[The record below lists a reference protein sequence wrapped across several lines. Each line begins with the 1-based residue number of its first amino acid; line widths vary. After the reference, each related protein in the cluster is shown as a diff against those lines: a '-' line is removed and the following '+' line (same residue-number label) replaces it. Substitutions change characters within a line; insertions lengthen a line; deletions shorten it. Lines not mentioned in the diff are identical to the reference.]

1 MGPYSPLSIEPL
13 MNWSMTSFMR
23 LPSTLLFLCVLGLSA
38 CSTVS
43 LDEAPAPIEGN
54 SINPV
59 DSVGRAGSA
68 QIQGLGSGA
77 GSEQGIAG
85 ANVQEQPLG
94 TSSDA
99 NRMGED
105 GVPYAAIYFGFDSI
119 EIARDYDEMLQ
130 RVANYM
136 RLYGHQSLAIE
147 GNTDDRGTSEYNLAL
162 GQRRA
167 EAVSRALQI
176 LGVPSQ
182 RMEAISNGEE
192 KPRNKMGDEAA
203 RAENRRADLFFVSKL
218 P

>member
-1 MGPYSPLSIEPL
+1 MTP
-13 MNWSMTSFMR
+13 SMTSFMR
-23 LPSTLLFLCVLGLSA
+23 LPQAALIAILLGLSA

-43 LDEAPAPIEGN
+43 LDDAPAPIEGN
-54 SINPV
+54 AINPV
-59 DSVGRAGSA
+59 ESVDRAGAA
-68 QIQGLGSGA
+68 QAQGLGSGMGA
-77 GSEQGIAG
+77 EQGIRGGGVEEKSLNASSG
-85 ANVQEQPLG
+85 ALQVG
-94 TSSDA
+94 
-99 NRMGED
+99 D

-130 RVANYM
+130 KVANYM
-136 RLYGHQSLAIE
+136 RRYDHQSLAIE

-167 EAVSRALQI
+167 ESVSRALQI

-182 RMEAISNGEE
+182 RMQAVSNGKE

>member
-1 MGPYSPLSIEPL
+1 

-59 DSVGRAGSA
+59 DSVDRAGSA
-68 QIQGLGSGA
+68 QIQSLGSGA

-85 ANVQEQPLG
+85 ANLQEQSLG
-94 TSSDA
+94 ASSDS
-99 NRMGED
+99 NRMGDD

-130 RVANYM
+130 KVADYM
-136 RLYGHQSLAIE
+136 RLYDHQSLAIE

-182 RMEAISNGEE
+182 RMEAVSNGEE

>member
-1 MGPYSPLSIEPL
+1 
-13 MNWSMTSFMR
+13 MTRATILFMR
-23 LPSTLLFLCVLGLSA
+23 LPKAALFACLLGLSA

-43 LDEAPAPIEGN
+43 LDDAPAPIEGN
-54 SINPV
+54 AINPV
-59 DSVGRAGSA
+59 ESVDRAGAA
-68 QIQGLGSGA
+68 QAQGLGSGA
-77 GSEQGIAG
+77 GAEQGIRGGGVVEMSLNACSG
-85 ANVQEQPLG
+85 ALHVG
-94 TSSDA
+94 VV
-99 NRMGED
+99 

-119 EIARDYDEMLQ
+119 EIARDYDEILQ
-130 RVANYM
+130 KVANYM
-136 RLYGHQSLAIE
+136 RLYDSQALAIE

-167 EAVSRALQI
+167 ESVSRALQI

-182 RMEAISNGEE
+182 RMEAVSNGKE

>member
-1 MGPYSPLSIEPL
+1 

-23 LPSTLLFLCVLGLSA
+23 LPSTLVFLCVLGLSA

-59 DSVGRAGSA
+59 DSVDRAGSA

-85 ANVQEQPLG
+85 ANVQEQSLG
-94 TSSDA
+94 ASSDA
-99 NRMGED
+99 NRMGDD

-130 RVANYM
+130 KVADYM

-182 RMEAISNGEE
+182 RMEAVSNGEE

>member
-1 MGPYSPLSIEPL
+1 

-23 LPSTLLFLCVLGLSA
+23 LPSILLFLCVLGLSA

-59 DSVGRAGSA
+59 DSVDRAGSA
-68 QIQGLGSGA
+68 QIQGLGAGA
-77 GSEQGIAG
+77 GSEQGITG
-85 ANVQEQPLG
+85 ANVQEQSLG
-94 TSSDA
+94 ASSDA
-99 NRMGED
+99 NRMGDD

-130 RVANYM
+130 KVADYM
-136 RLYGHQSLAIE
+136 RLYDHQSLAIE

-182 RMEAISNGEE
+182 RTEAVSNGEE

>member
-1 MGPYSPLSIEPL
+1 

-59 DSVGRAGSA
+59 DSVNRAGSA

-77 GSEQGIAG
+77 SSEQGIAV
-85 ANVQEQPLG
+85 ANVQEQSLG
-94 TSSDA
+94 ASSDV
-99 NRMGED
+99 NRMGDD
-105 GVPYAAIYFGFDSI
+105 GVPYAVIYFGFDSI

-130 RVANYM
+130 KVADYM
-136 RLYGHQSLAIE
+136 RLYDHQSLAIE

-182 RMEAISNGEE
+182 RTEAVSNGEE

>member
-1 MGPYSPLSIEPL
+1 

-59 DSVGRAGSA
+59 DSVDRAGSS
-68 QIQGLGSGA
+68 QIQSLGSGA

-85 ANVQEQPLG
+85 ANLQEQSLG
-94 TSSDA
+94 ASSDA
-99 NRMGED
+99 NRIGDD

-130 RVANYM
+130 KVADYM
-136 RLYGHQSLAIE
+136 RLYNHQSLAIE

-182 RMEAISNGEE
+182 RMEAVSNGEE

>member
-1 MGPYSPLSIEPL
+1 
-13 MNWSMTSFMR
+13 MNWSMKSFMR

-59 DSVGRAGSA
+59 DSVNRAGSA
-68 QIQGLGSGA
+68 QIQSPSSGA
-77 GSEQGIAG
+77 SSEQGIAV
-85 ANVQEQPLG
+85 ANVQEQSLG
-94 TSSDA
+94 ASSDV
-99 NRMGED
+99 NRMGDD
-105 GVPYAAIYFGFDSI
+105 GVPYAVIYFDFDSI

-130 RVANYM
+130 KVADYM
-136 RLYGHQSLAIE
+136 RLYDHQSLTME

-182 RMEAISNGEE
+182 RMEAVSNGEE

-203 RAENRRADLFFVSKL
+203 RAENRRADLFFISKL

>member
-1 MGPYSPLSIEPL
+1 MTR
-13 MNWSMTSFMR
+13 SMTSFMR
-23 LPSTLLFLCVLGLSA
+23 LPKAALFACLLGLSA

-43 LDEAPAPIEGN
+43 LDDAPAPIEGN
-54 SINPV
+54 AINLVESV
-59 DSVGRAGSA
+59 DRAGAA
-68 QIQGLGSGA
+68 QAQGLGSGA
-77 GSEQGIAG
+77 GAEQGIRGGRVEEKSLNASPG
-85 ANVQEQPLG
+85 ALQVG
-94 TSSDA
+94 D
-99 NRMGED
+99 D

-130 RVANYM
+130 KVANYM
-136 RLYGHQSLAIE
+136 RLYDHQSLAIE

-167 EAVSRALQI
+167 ESVSRALQI

-182 RMEAISNGEE
+182 RMEAVSNGKE

>member
-1 MGPYSPLSIEPL
+1 MTQ
-13 MNWSMTSFMR
+13 SMTSFTR
-23 LPSTLLFLCVLGLSA
+23 LPKAALFACLLGLSA

-43 LDEAPAPIEGN
+43 LDDAPAPIEGN
-54 SINPV
+54 AINPV
-59 DSVGRAGSA
+59 ESVDRAGAA
-68 QIQGLGSGA
+68 QAKGLGSGA
-77 GSEQGIAG
+77 GAEQGIRG
-85 ANVQEQPLG
+85 GGVEQKSLNASPSG
-94 TSSDA
+94 PQVGD
-99 NRMGED
+99 D

-119 EIARDYDEMLQ
+119 EIARDYDEILQ
-130 RVANYM
+130 KVANYM
-136 RLYGHQSLAIE
+136 RLYDTQALAIE

-167 EAVSRALQI
+167 ESVSRALQI

-182 RMEAISNGEE
+182 RIEAVSNGKE

>member
-1 MGPYSPLSIEPL
+1 MTR
-13 MNWSMTSFMR
+13 SMTSFMR
-23 LPSTLLFLCVLGLSA
+23 LPKAALFACLLGLSA

-43 LDEAPAPIEGN
+43 LDDAPAPIEGN
-54 SINPV
+54 AINPV
-59 DSVGRAGSA
+59 ESVDRAGAA
-68 QIQGLGSGA
+68 QAQGLGSGA
-77 GSEQGIAG
+77 GAEQGIRGGRVEEKSLNASSG
-85 ANVQEQPLG
+85 ALQVG
-94 TSSDA
+94 D
-99 NRMGED
+99 D

-130 RVANYM
+130 KVANYM
-136 RLYGHQSLAIE
+136 RLYDHQSLAIE

-167 EAVSRALQI
+167 ESVSRALQI

-182 RMEAISNGEE
+182 RMEAVSNGKE

>member
-1 MGPYSPLSIEPL
+1 

-59 DSVGRAGSA
+59 DSVDRAGSA
-68 QIQGLGSGA
+68 QIQSLGSGA

-85 ANVQEQPLG
+85 ANVQEQSLG
-94 TSSDA
+94 ASSDS
-99 NRMGED
+99 NRMGDD

-130 RVANYM
+130 KVADYM
-136 RLYGHQSLAIE
+136 RLYDHQSLAIE

-182 RMEAISNGEE
+182 RMEAVSNGEE

>member
-1 MGPYSPLSIEPL
+1 

-59 DSVGRAGSA
+59 DSVDRAGSA
-68 QIQGLGSGA
+68 QIQSLGAGA

-85 ANVQEQPLG
+85 ANVQEQSLG
-94 TSSDA
+94 ASSDS
-99 NRMGED
+99 NRMGDD

-130 RVANYM
+130 KVADYM
-136 RLYGHQSLAIE
+136 RLYDHQSLAIE

-182 RMEAISNGEE
+182 RMEAVSNGEE

>member
-1 MGPYSPLSIEPL
+1 

-59 DSVGRAGSA
+59 DSVDRAGSA
-68 QIQGLGSGA
+68 QIQSLGAGA

-85 ANVQEQPLG
+85 ANLQEQSLG
-94 TSSDA
+94 ASSDS
-99 NRMGED
+99 NRMGDD

-130 RVANYM
+130 KVADYM
-136 RLYGHQSLAIE
+136 RLYDHQSLAIE

-182 RMEAISNGEE
+182 RMEAVSNGEE

>member
-1 MGPYSPLSIEPL
+1 

-59 DSVGRAGSA
+59 DSVDRAGSA

-85 ANVQEQPLG
+85 ANLQEQSLG
-94 TSSDA
+94 ASSDA
-99 NRMGED
+99 NRIGDD

-130 RVANYM
+130 KVADYM
-136 RLYGHQSLAIE
+136 RLYNHQSLAIE

-182 RMEAISNGEE
+182 RMEAVSNGEE